1 MAYNVLG
8 ISEVPSIARNLD
20 EAIAKSDMHLL
31 GDVYDADNSE
41 YNFHPL
47 HLVIIPT
54 SIFFTWSPITSI
66 FIFWYYVSSTY
77 Y

>member
-31 GDVYDADNSE
+31 GDVYDADNLE

-47 HLVIIPT
+47 HLVTVTPQVN
-54 SIFFTWSPITSI
+54 P
-66 FIFWYYVSSTY
+66 
-77 Y
+77 